1 MGNTHSIY
9 KVPYVKEQS
18 YMAPPESKILLN
30 KRTVAEEKRRIMS
43 TKPNIDALVHINYLY
58 DQMELHERFLAEE
71 YKLVQMIKNL
81 MKTDTSPKYPRLLA
95 ERTLLLHS
103 HWKIICEWEEI
114 SPVPPEVDLAIL
126 ERVYDSDI
134 KMSYSI

>member
-18 YMAPPESKILLN
+18 YMAQPESKILLN
-30 KRTVAEEKRRIMS
+30 KRTAAEEKRRLMS
-43 TKPNIDALVHINYLY
+43 TESNIDELVHINYLY
-58 DQMELHERFLAEE
+58 DQMELHERFLTEE
-71 YKLVQMIKNL
+71 HKLVQMIKNT
-81 MKTDTSPKYPRLLA
+81 MKTDTSPKYPQLLA
-95 ERTLLLHS
+95 ERTLLLNS

-114 SPVPPEVDLAIL
+114 SPVPPVVDLTLL

-134 KMSYSI
+134 KMML